1 MKIDELMRET
11 TIKLDQAA
19 KGKVAAGTVAS
30 TEVATLIAESMPDS
44 DFFFPDLLQSFAK
57 LLSRRQ
63 ELMDLLPQA
72 AQSRLNETAGAP
84 QTAIP
89 RSPENQSSSIGA
101 KTVNTPFP
109 QGISGLARDSRIMT
123 DTIRQMISELE
134 FVERVPDLAS
144 VYEQVRIKPAEIAG
158 QRQNNGSVFV
168 PSGPVDMKVEA
179 PLMQAVSQRVS
190 ETMSV
195 LNSIVDSAQNP
206 SVPATNFNRL
216 VTQAAATGKIA
227 PELAV
232 WVEEVAA
239 ALDQMPEMPDFTAAV
254 TKWVNQVDPRIMRL
268 SQTVENPELVRVW
281 TAVQALNEFSLPAEQ
296 QPTIIAAR
304 TALGNDPA
312 GQKVM
317 PQLDVLRSVVQRI
330 VDLPTLVQTGQTT
343 SQLASLSQVGR
354 FELLLS
360 TAAARPELLEKLVAV
375 LPELVTVGEIPVTSK
390 AAPTTFQT
398 LIQTAP
404 QWLKTLADREEKPV
418 MLQFWL
424 AAKATDLGPW
434 LSMESA
440 ERQQLTTMLKELRTT
455 FEQPE
460 AFHTPREDASS
471 RSFMMQVPLYA
482 PGQERPYPALIQVF
496 EEKKERGG
504 GQLPEQEVWVRVS
517 LETDHIGTVD
527 LSFRLQEKK
536 YLSIFSRFA
545 DPQAASE
552 FRASLPELRK
562 EMAGTSLE
570 LKKIAVAGRIH
581 PGGKIDG

>member
-63 ELMDLLPQA
+63 ELIDLLPQA

-239 ALDQMPEMPDFTAAV
+239 ALDQMPEMPEFTAAV

>member
-304 TALGNDPA
+304 TAQGNDPA

>member
-19 KGKVAAGTVAS
+19 KGKMAAGTVAS
-30 TEVATLIAESMPDS
+30 TEVAALIAEGMPDS

-72 AQSRLNETAGAP
+72 AQSRLNETAGSP
-84 QTAIP
+84 QTAIS
-89 RSPENQSSSIGA
+89 RSPENQSSVGA
-101 KTVNTPFP
+101 QTVNTPFP

-158 QRQNNGSVFV
+158 QRQNNGSVVV

-195 LNSIVDSAQNP
+195 LHSIVDSAQNP

-239 ALDQMPEMPDFTAAV
+239 ALDQMPEMPEFTAAV
-254 TKWVNQVDPRIMRL
+254 NKWVNQVDPRIMRL
-268 SQTVENPELVRVW
+268 AQTVENPELVRVW

-330 VDLPTLVQTGQTT
+330 VDLPTLEQTGQTT

-375 LPELVTVGEIPVTSK
+375 LPELVTVREIPVTSK

-404 QWLKTLADREEKPV
+404 QWLKTLTDREEKPV

-562 EMAGTSLE
+562 EMAGISLE

-581 PGGKIDG
+581 PGGKSDG

>member
-19 KGKVAAGTVAS
+19 KGKMAAGTVAS
-30 TEVATLIAESMPDS
+30 TEVAALIAEGMPDS

-63 ELMDLLPQA
+63 ELIDLLPQA

>member
-30 TEVATLIAESMPDS
+30 TEVAALVADIMPDS

-63 ELMDLLPQA
+63 ELMELLPQA
-72 AQSRLNETAGAP
+72 AQSRLNDTAASP
-84 QTAIP
+84 QTVLP
-89 RSPENQSSSIGA
+89 RSPENPASAGGQTI
-101 KTVNTPFP
+101 NTPFP
-109 QGISGLARDSRIMT
+109 QGISGLARDSRMMT
-123 DTIRQMISELE
+123 DTLRQMISELE

-158 QRQNNGSVFV
+158 QRQNSTGVFV
-168 PSGPVDMKVEA
+168 MPGSTGIEPQD
-179 PLMQAVSQRVS
+179 PLAQTASQRVS
-190 ETMSV
+190 SV
-195 LNSIVDSAQNP
+195 MAVLQSVVDAAQNP
-206 SVPATNFNRL
+206 SVPLSYLNRI
-216 VTQAAATGKIA
+216 TAQAAATGKIA
-227 PELAV
+227 PELAA
-232 WVEEVAA
+232 WVDEVTAT
-239 ALDQMPEMPDFTAAV
+239 LDGMPETPEFTAALS
-254 TKWVNQVDPRIMRL
+254 KWINQVDPRILRL
-268 SQTVENPELVRVW
+268 AQTVEKPELVRVW
-281 TAVQALNEFSLPAEQ
+281 AAVQALNDLPHPVEQ
-296 QPTIIAAR
+296 SSATIAAR
-304 TALGNDPA
+304 PALGNEPA

-317 PQLDVLRSVVQRI
+317 PQLDLLRSVVQRI
-330 VDLPTLVQTGQTT
+330 VDLPAPVQIGQTT
-343 SQLASLSQVGR
+343 NQLASLSQVGR

-360 TAAARPELLEKLVAV
+360 AAAARPELLEKLLVV
-375 LPELVTVGEIPVTSK
+375 LPEFVTAAETSPTSK
-390 AAPTTFQT
+390 AMPPALHT
-398 LIQTAP
+398 LTQSAP
-404 QWLKTLADREEKPV
+404 QWLKTLAEREEKPV
-418 MLQFWL
+418 LLQFWL
-424 AAKATDLGPW
+424 AAKAADLSPW
-434 LSMESA
+434 ISMEPA
-440 ERQQLTTMLKELRTT
+440 ERQQLTTVLKELRST

-460 AFHTPREDASS
+460 AFRTPREDTSS

-545 DPQAASE
+545 DPQAASD
-552 FRASLPELRK
+552 FRSSLSELRK

-581 PGGKIDG
+581 RGGKADG

>member
-455 FEQPE
+455 FEQPA

>member
-19 KGKVAAGTVAS
+19 KGKVATGTVAS
-30 TEVATLIAESMPDS
+30 TEVAALVADIMPDS

-63 ELMDLLPQA
+63 ELIDLLPQA

>member
-239 ALDQMPEMPDFTAAV
+239 ALDQMPEMPEFTAAV

>member
-195 LNSIVDSAQNP
+195 LHSIVDSAQNP

-239 ALDQMPEMPDFTAAV
+239 ALDQMPEMPEFTAAV
-254 TKWVNQVDPRIMRL
+254 NKWVNQVDPRIMRL
-268 SQTVENPELVRVW
+268 AQTVENPELVRVW

-304 TALGNDPA
+304 TAQGNDPA

-434 LSMESA
+434 ISMESA

>member
-30 TEVATLIAESMPDS
+30 TEVAALVADIMPDS

>member
-30 TEVATLIAESMPDS
+30 TEVAALVADIMPDS

-179 PLMQAVSQRVS
+179 PLMQAVSQRVN

-317 PQLDVLRSVVQRI
+317 PQRDVLRSVVQRI

>member
-19 KGKVAAGTVAS
+19 KGKVAAGTVTS
-30 TEVATLIAESMPDS
+30 TEVATLIADSMPDS

-63 ELMDLLPQA
+63 ELMELLPQA
-72 AQSRLNETAGAP
+72 AQNRLNDTAGLP
-84 QTAIP
+84 QTVVP
-89 RSPENQSSSIGA
+89 RSPESAASAGGQ
-101 KTVNTPFP
+101 TVNATFP
-109 QGISGLARDSRIMT
+109 QGISGLARDSRMMI
-123 DTIRQMISELE
+123 DTLRQMISELE
-134 FVERVPDLAS
+134 FVERVPDLAN

-158 QRQNNGSVFV
+158 QRLYSNNTVV
-168 PSGPVDMKVEA
+168 PSVPVGAEVQA
-179 PLMQAVSQRVS
+179 PLMQAVSQRVD
-190 ETMSV
+190 ETMAVLQSV
-195 LNSIVDSAQNP
+195 VDAAQNH
-206 SVPATNFNRL
+206 SVPVTTFNRL
-216 VTQAAATGKIA
+216 VNQAAATGKIA
-227 PELAV
+227 PELAG
-232 WVEEVAA
+232 WVDEMAA
-239 ALDQMPEMPDFTAAV
+239 TLDQMPETPEFTAAM
-254 TKWVNQVDPRIMRL
+254 TKWSNQVDPRILRL
-268 SQTVENPELVRVW
+268 AQTAEKPGLARVW
-281 TAVQALNEFSLPAEQ
+281 VAVQALNELPQPVEQ

-330 VDLPTLVQTGQTT
+330 VDLPTLVQTGQPTN
-343 SQLASLSQVGR
+343 QMAPLSQVGR

-360 TAAARPELLEKLVAV
+360 TAAARPELLEKLLAV
-375 LPELVTVGEIPVTSK
+375 LPEFVTAGEIPTTSK
-390 AAPTTFQT
+390 VTPPAYQT
-398 LIQTAP
+398 LTQTAP
-404 QWLKTLADREEKPV
+404 QWLKTMAEREDKPV
-418 MLQFWL
+418 LLQFWL
-424 AAKATDLGPW
+424 AAKAADLGPW
-434 LSMESA
+434 VSMEPA
-440 ERQQLTTMLKELRTT
+440 ERQQLTTALKELRTT

-460 AFHTPREDASS
+460 AFRTPREDANS

-581 PGGKIDG
+581 PGGKGDG

>member
-19 KGKVAAGTVAS
+19 KGKMAAGTVAS
-30 TEVATLIAESMPDS
+30 TEVAALIAEGMPDS